1 MAVLVA
7 YASAMGSTQEIAQ
20 HIADR
25 MASTLDGVECRSVGE
40 VESVSGYDAVV
51 IGSAV
56 HNQAWLPAADQFFA
70 RHAPELAK
78 RPVWAFNV
86 GMADALPKPFRKKGA
101 ALQQARL
108 AGAMP
113 QDVALR
119 GHRMFSG
126 VYKADQMSSALRF
139 LFRLTGGRF
148 GDFRDWTAI
157 DAWTDEITA
166 QLATP
171 ASPTSPGSA
180 TA

>member
-1 MAVLVA
+1 
-7 YASAMGSTQEIAQ
+7 
-20 HIADR
+20 
-25 MASTLDGVECRSVGE
+25 
-40 VESVSGYDAVV
+40 
-51 IGSAV
+51 
-56 HNQAWLPAADQFFA
+56 
-70 RHAPELAK
+70 
-78 RPVWAFNV
+78 
-86 GMADALPKPFRKKGA
+86 MADALPKPFRKKGA

-108 AGAMP
+108 AGVLP

-157 DAWTDEITA
+157 DAWTDEIAA